1 MPKKKQPAKY
11 SHTTTPEKVAKL
23 RNDLPEM
30 MKRKVASVD
39 FRRNLIQAQNRDN
52 YINEYHRLHG
62 YMTSRRV
69 PTLADGQRI
78 ANRMQE
84 LKRLT
89 KESYNP
95 SVSSYVKTVLGVN

>member
-11 SHTTTPEKVAKL
+11 SHMITPEKVEKL

-30 MKRKVASVD
+30 MKRKVASIE
-39 FRRNLIQAQNRDN
+39 FRKNLIQAQNRDN
-52 YINEYHRLHG
+52 YINEYHRLNG
-62 YMTSRRV
+62 YLTSRRI
-69 PTLADGQRI
+69 PTMADGQRI

-89 KESYNP
+89 KESYSP
-95 SVSSYVKTVLGVN
+95 SVSPYVKTVLGVN

>member
-11 SHTTTPEKVAKL
+11 SNMITPQKMEKL

-52 YINEYHRLHG
+52 YVNEYHRLKG
-62 YMTSRRV
+62 YISSHTI
-69 PTLADGQRI
+69 PTMRDVHKIAD
-78 ANRMQE
+78 RMRE
-84 LKRLT
+84 LKALT
-89 KESYNP
+89 KESYHP
-95 SVSSYVKTVLGVN
+95 SVSPYIKTVLGVN